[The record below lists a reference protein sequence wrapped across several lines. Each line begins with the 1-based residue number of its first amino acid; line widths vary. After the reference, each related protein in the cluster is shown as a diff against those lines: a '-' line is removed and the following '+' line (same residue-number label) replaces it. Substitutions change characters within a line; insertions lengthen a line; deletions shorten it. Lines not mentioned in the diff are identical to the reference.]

1 MIYLVREADYDSCSH
16 LALVEGPE
24 MPRAEAQATFRRYRD
39 EFKAASEVARKAFVE
54 TYGWFDKPLQG
65 LTQENYHERQRDEF
79 RKAGCWLF
87 TDFLKARGFSAVKY
101 IDAVLIDHEDD
112 GAECIY
118 AQTFSQDNSGIGTCL
133 DLIDPGFEE
142 LAKVYAKK
150 TKLEECCAPCQRRA
164 KGQGTV
170 QDVHLDWCD
179 KNRGVLA
186 DYPNSHVLIDT
197 AAGVILAHGKTDD
210 EFLVELK
217 KVPADVRQKAYMTHT
232 SIYGLS

>member
-1 MIYLVREADYDSCSH
+1 MLYLVREADYDSCLH
-16 LALVEGPE
+16 LALVEGQE
-24 MPRAEAQATFRRYRD
+24 MPRAEAQETFRWLRD
-39 EFKAASEVARKAFVE
+39 EWKAALKVAETAF
-54 TYGWFDKPLQG
+54 TDAFGWYDKPLQG
-65 LTQENYHERQRDEF
+65 LTQENYHERRRDEI

-87 TDFLKARGFSAVKY
+87 TEFLEARGFRPVKHTDVPICDY
-101 IDAVLIDHEDD
+101 DDD

-118 AQTFSQDNSGIGTCL
+118 AQAFSQDNSGIGTCL

-142 LAKVYAKK
+142 LAKVYKKK

-186 DYPNSHVLIDT
+186 DYPNSHVLIDVS
-197 AAGVILAHGKTDD
+197 AGVILAHGKTGD
-210 EFLVELK
+210 EFIAALK
-217 KVPADVRQKAYMTHT
+217 KIPADVRRKAYTTHT
-232 SIYGLS
+232 SFYVR